1 MRLLLLACCLALAAC
16 CLALAACSSPD
27 PPPEER
33 PGTAAPPLRVETDSL
48 TARDTTLHYDV
59 AIAYPRIAGSDAPA
73 VARVNRAIRD
83 TLTAFTAS
91 LKPRPADFTGD
102 PDHDRLIVGEAEG
115 GPARTFLGD
124 RVFSS
129 RVDVYAFTGGAHGNT
144 YAFPF
149 TYDLATGEP
158 IRFGDL
164 FRGGTAYLDTLA
176 ALTTERLAAELDSSQ
191 WFVDAVPAEP
201 GSFAFFTLGAD
212 SLTVFFPPYAI
223 APYAAGA
230 SEVSLPYTAL
240 RPLLSPSGPLQHLA
254 DEG

>member
-1 MRLLLLACCLALAAC
+1 MRSTLLTCF
-16 CLALAACSSPD
+16 LALAACSSPD
-27 PPPEER
+27 PPAEKVAEPV
-33 PGTAAPPLRVETDSL
+33 APALHVEIDSL
-48 TARDTTLHYDV
+48 AARDTTLHYDV
-59 AIAYPRIAGSDAPA
+59 AIAYPQIAGGDAPA
-73 VARVNRAIRD
+73 VDRVNRAIRD
-83 TLTAFTAS
+83 TLSAFAVS
-91 LKPRPADFTGD
+91 LRPRPADFTGD
-102 PDHDRLIVGEAEG
+102 PERDRLIVGEAEG

-129 RVDVYAFTGGAHGNT
+129 RVDVYAYTGGAHGNT

-176 ALTTERLAAELDSSQ
+176 ALTTERLAMGQDSSQ
-191 WFVDAVPAEP
+191 WFVDAIPAEP

-230 SEVSLPYTAL
+230 SEATLPYTAL
-240 RPLLSPSGPLQHLA
+240 RRLLSPSGPLQQLA